1 VDAERYQRVRN
12 LFLQAGGLAGPAR
25 EAFVAAIA
33 DPDDRN
39 EVRRLLESA
48 PIETGGLIPD
58 TARRELELPHT
69 LGRYRLTEK
78 LGEGGMGVVYA
89 AEDSQLGRRVAIK
102 TVHATMTD
110 KIARQRL
117 LREARLAAGVN
128 HPHICQVYEVGQH
141 EDELFIAMELLEGEP
156 LAARLERGPLPL
168 GEALQATVEILGA
181 LEELHRRGVMHRDL
195 KPSNVILTPHGVKLL
210 DFGLARSFQGTAGE
224 RLTQTGAFVG
234 TPGFMAPEVFS
245 GDEPGPRADLFAAG
259 ALALEMI
266 AGVPAFPA
274 ETPAD
279 GFHAVLNE
287 QPPTLTG
294 GPAVEAADRVIQR
307 ALAKQ
312 PEERPDSAA
321 AMAEGLAAAARLVD
335 GTERPGAATFHRLLV
350 VPFRLLRPSEEIGFL
365 PFGLA
370 DALNTSLSGVAGLVV
385 KSSHVGARY
394 AEGELDFARIA
405 QETESQLVL
414 TGTLLSDGD
423 RLRVSTQLL
432 EAPGGALVWSDTSE
446 ITVGDL
452 FRLQDELARRIVD
465 SLALKLAPGR
475 KRSLQSDVPA
485 SASAYQYFLRANQLA
500 HNFGMLEQARDL
512 YRQCLDEDPDYAP
525 AWAHLGRVHRVM
537 AKYGHGD
544 FEADLVEAERAFKKA
559 LELSPNLAA
568 AHNLYAY
575 YQIEERGESRE
586 AMVGLLQLARRRPTD
601 AQLLSGLVVACRF
614 CGLIDASI
622 EADRRARRLDPG
634 VRTSVQYTYL
644 AAGEYEKAIRH
655 DDEDLGWI
663 HYYALPLMGRADEA
677 VERCR
682 KRELRSLKEVERNL
696 LVSDRTAIEGDRDAC
711 VEATR
716 GLLASGFHDPEGRL
730 FCVRNLVRVGE
741 IDAGLDELESI
752 VARGFHCDTAL
763 RVDPW
768 LDPARDRPR
777 FQEALARATDGRNQA
792 LEAYEQ
798 AGGAAFLGPGLSP
811 ERRGGSHS

>member
-1 VDAERYQRVRN
+1 VDAERYQRIRS
-12 LFLQAGGLAGPAR
+12 LYLQACDLGGAER
-25 EAFVAAIA
+25 ETFLGAIA
-33 DPDDRN
+33 DPDDQR
-39 EVRRLLESA
+39 EVRRLLESP
-48 PIETGGLIPD
+48 PIETGGLLPD
-58 TARRELELPHT
+58 PGREIELPHEI
-69 LGRYRLTEK
+69 GRYRLTEK

-102 TVHATMTD
+102 TVHA
-110 KIARQRL
+110 ARADANAQRRL
-117 LREARLAAGVN
+117 LREARTAAGVN

-141 EDELFIAMELLEGEP
+141 QDELFIAMELLEGEP

-168 GEALQATVEILGA
+168 GQALQATVEILGA
-181 LEELHRRGVMHRDL
+181 LDELHRRGVMHRDL
-195 KPSNVILTPHGVKLL
+195 KPSNVFLTPHGVKLL
-210 DFGLARSFQGTAGE
+210 DFGLARSFEGTAGE
-224 RLTQTGAFVG
+224 RLTQTGMFVG
-234 TPGFMAPEVFS
+234 TPGFMAPETFS
-245 GDEPGPRADLFAAG
+245 GGEPGPRADLFAAG

-279 GFHAVLNE
+279 AFHAVLNE

-307 ALAKQ
+307 ALSKQ
-312 PEERPDSAA
+312 PEERPESAA
-321 AMAEGLAAAARLVD
+321 AMARELGEAARLVD
-335 GTERPGAATFHRLLV
+335 GTEQPGAATFHRLLV
-350 VPFRLLRPSEEIGFL
+350 VPFRMLRPCEEIGFL

-370 DALNTSLSGVAGLVV
+370 DALNTSLSGIAGLVV

-394 AEGELDFARIA
+394 AEGELDFGRIA
-405 QETESQLVL
+405 EETESQLVL
-414 TGTLLSDGD
+414 TGTLLSDGE
-423 RLRVSTQLL
+423 RLRVGTQLL

-446 ITVGDL
+446 IAIGDL

-500 HNFGMLEQARDL
+500 YNFGMLEQARDL

-525 AWAHLGRVHRVM
+525 AWAHLGRVHRVR

-544 FEADLVEAERAFKKA
+544 HQADLAEAERAFRKA

-568 AHNLYAY
+568 AHHLYAY

-586 AMVGLLQLARRRPTD
+586 AMVDLLQLARRRPTD

-614 CGLIDASI
+614 CGLLDASI

-634 VRTSVQYTYL
+634 IRTSVQYTYWC
-644 AAGEYEKAIRH
+644 AGDYEKAVQH

-663 HYYALPLMGRADEA
+663 RYYALPLLGRPDEA
-677 VERCR
+677 IERCR
-682 KRELRSLKEVERNL
+682 RREQRSLKEVERNL
-696 LVSDRTAIEGDRDAC
+696 LVSDRTAIEGDREAC
-711 VEATR
+711 LEATNR
-716 GLLASGFHDPEGRL
+716 VLESSFHDPEGRL

-741 IDAGLDELESI
+741 IDAGLAELDRI
-752 VARGFHCDTAL
+752 VDRGFHCDVAL
-763 RVDPW
+763 RIDPW
-768 LDPARDRPR
+768 LEPVRDVPR
-777 FQEALARATDGRNQA
+777 FQDALARATEGRERA
-792 LEAYEQ
+792 AEAYEQ
-798 AGGAAFLGPGLSP
+798 AGGASLLGPGLAS
-811 ERRGGSHS
+811 

>member
-12 LFLQAGGLAGPAR
+12 LYLQASGLDGQER
-25 EAFVAAIA
+25 EAFVEAINDA
-33 DPDDRN
+33 DDRS
-39 EVRRLLESA
+39 EVRRLLDSP
-48 PIETGGLIPD
+48 PIETSGLVPD
-58 TARRELELPHT
+58 VARRELELPHT
-69 LGRYRLTEK
+69 FGRYRLTEK

-102 TVHATMTD
+102 TLHAAMTG
-110 KIARQRL
+110 ANAQRRL
-117 LREARLAAGVN
+117 LREARTAAGVN
-128 HPHICQVYEVGQH
+128 HPHICQVYEVDRF
-141 EDELFIAMELLEGEP
+141 EDELFIAMELLEGEA
-156 LAARLERGPLPL
+156 LATRLERGPLPL
-168 GEALQATVEILGA
+168 REALQATGEILGA
-181 LEELHRRGVMHRDL
+181 LEELHQRGIMHRDL

-274 ETPAD
+274 ATPAD

-312 PEERPDSAA
+312 PEERPESAA
-321 AMAEGLAAAARLVD
+321 AMAQELAAAARLVD
-335 GTERPGAATFHRLLV
+335 GTEQPGAATFHRLLV
-350 VPFRLLRPSEEIGFL
+350 VPFRMLRPCDEIDFL

-370 DALNTSLSGVAGLVV
+370 DALNTSLSGVSGLVV

-405 QETESQLVL
+405 RETESQLVL

-446 ITVGDL
+446 VTLGDL

-512 YRQCLDEDPDYAP
+512 YRQCLDEDPEYAP

-544 FEADLVEAERAFKKA
+544 SEADLVEAERAFQRA

-575 YQIEERGESRE
+575 YQLEERGESRE

-601 AQLLSGLVVACRF
+601 AQLLAGLVVACRF

-644 AAGEYEKAIRH
+644 AAGEYEKAIQH

-663 HYYALPLMGRADEA
+663 HYYALPLLGRAEEA
-677 VERCR
+677 IERCR
-682 KRELRSLKEVERNL
+682 KREQRSLKAVERDL
-696 LVSDRTAIEGDRDAC
+696 LVSDRTGIEQDRDAC
-711 VEATR
+711 IEATR
-716 GLLASGFHDPEGRL
+716 GVLESGFHDPEGRL

-741 IDAGLDELESI
+741 FDAGLDELQRI
-752 VARGFHCDTAL
+752 VERGFHCDTAL
-763 RVDPW
+763 RTDPW
-768 LDPARDRPR
+768 LDPVRDRPR
-777 FQEALARATDGRNQA
+777 FQETLARATDGRNKA
-792 LEAYEQ
+792 LRAYEQ
-798 AGGAAFLGPGLSP
+798 AGGGSFLGPGLTARAES
-811 ERRGGSHS
+811 GS

>member
-1 VDAERYQRVRN
+1 VDAERYQRVRS
-12 LFLQAGGLAGPAR
+12 LYLQASGLDGPER
-25 EAFVAAIA
+25 EAFVEAIA
-33 DPDDRN
+33 DPDDRS

-48 PIETGGLIPD
+48 PIETSGLIPD
-58 TARRELELPHT
+58 VARRDLELPHT
-69 LGRYRLTEK
+69 FGRYRLTEK

-102 TVHATMTD
+102 TLHAAMTD
-110 KIARQRL
+110 ANAQRRL
-117 LREARLAAGVN
+117 LREARTAAGVN
-128 HPHICQVYEVGQH
+128 HPHICQVYEVDRF

-168 GEALQATVEILGA
+168 REALQATSEILGA
-181 LEELHRRGVMHRDL
+181 LEELHRRGIMHRDL

-274 ETPAD
+274 PTPAD

-312 PEERPDSAA
+312 PEERPESAA
-321 AMAEGLAAAARLVD
+321 AMAKELDAAARLVD
-335 GTERPGAATFHRLLV
+335 GTEQPGAATLHRLLV
-350 VPFRLLRPSEEIGFL
+350 VPFRLLRPCEEIGFL

-394 AEGELDFARIA
+394 AEGELDFAKIA

-423 RLRVSTQLL
+423 RLRVSAQLL

-446 ITVGDL
+446 VGLGDL

-512 YRQCLDEDPDYAP
+512 YRQCLDEDPGYAP

-544 FEADLVEAERAFKKA
+544 FVADLKEADRAFQKA
-559 LELSPNLAA
+559 LELNPNLST

-586 AMVGLLQLARRRPTD
+586 AMVRLLRQARRRPTD

-634 VRTSVQYTYL
+634 VRTSVQYTFL
-644 AAGEYEKAIRH
+644 AAGDYEKAVRH

-682 KRELRSLKEVERNL
+682 KREQRSLKDVERNL
-696 LVSDRTAIEGDRDAC
+696 LVSDRTAIERDRDAC
-711 VEATR
+711 VEATHKV
-716 GLLASGFHDPEGRL
+716 LDSSFHDPEGRL

-741 IDAGLDELESI
+741 VDAGLDELERI
-752 VARGFHCDTAL
+752 VQRGFHCDVAL

-768 LDPARDRPR
+768 LDPVRDRPR
-777 FQEALARATDGRNQA
+777 FQETLARATDGRNKA

-798 AGGAAFLGPGLSP
+798 AGGGSFLGPGLAN
-811 ERRGGSHS
+811 ERYE